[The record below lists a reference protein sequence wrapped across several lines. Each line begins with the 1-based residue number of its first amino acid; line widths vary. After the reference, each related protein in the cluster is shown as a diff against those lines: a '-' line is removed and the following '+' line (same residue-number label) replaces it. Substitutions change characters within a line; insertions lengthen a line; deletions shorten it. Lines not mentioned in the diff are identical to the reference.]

1 MQIKTFSKKYI
12 FVFLLFCVQE
22 IFMNLIGEYS
32 KTFLAKSIT
41 NGKYIFDMLWT
52 LVLYSV
58 VVFVAA
64 FVIFL
69 MIFKEQS
76 LLYSFKKKLLGFV
89 GVTAAYEIVKLIAYL
104 IAKDKTQSVYFI
116 LGNIYL
122 FAVQIVIFRLF
133 SDIDAHN
140 GEQKLN
146 IGKKQLI
153 ASAVL
158 IIAAAVFVIISE
170 NSVRNSSNELYK
182 SGFAFACGFRLAI
195 VTALIQ
201 TVLFGGLMNS
211 ELPEKVTVKREF
223 IIFDAIVGVAAIL
236 FFAKWLLP
244 EGMFAG
250 WRGFIMEAAGKVD
263 GEFGTNYSETEI
275 YRMCAHDKQTI
286 YYSKTTQVYYGKDKV
301 CTYSRID
308 PEKTGEE
315 FYFENSDYSGMLE
328 KDSMI
333 VYRTKSG
340 NIEYC
345 CFGDKQS
352 NDYDKE
358 VYDLVLKCAQT
369 KSGMRFYSDD
379 HSEVEGLSNK
389 LINMKQR

>member
-41 NGKYIFDMLWT
+41 SGKYIFDMLWT

-58 VVFVAA
+58 VVFTIA
-64 FVIFL
+64 FIIFL

-89 GVTAAYEIVKLIAYL
+89 GITAAYEIVKLIAYL

-116 LGNIYL
+116 LGNFYL

-133 SDIDAHN
+133 SDIDAQN

-170 NSVRNSSNELYK
+170 NPVRNSSNALYK
-182 SGFAFACGFRLAI
+182 SGFAFACGFRLAF

-211 ELPEKVTVKREF
+211 ELPENVTVKRESILAFGVVGIAF
-223 IIFDAIVGVAAIL
+223 ILWLVK
-236 FFAKWLLP
+236 FAFP
-244 EGMFAG
+244 EGMMDG
-250 WRGFIMEAAGKVD
+250 WHGYE
-263 GEFGTNYSETEI
+263 SLETPAKNCFSKNTFQTE
-275 YRMCAHDKQTI
+275 YRRIIGHEQRTVYFNKTIDI
-286 YYSKTTQVYYGKDKV
+286 YYDNEKVLSYSYNDPSK
-301 CTYSRID
+301 
-308 PEKTGEE
+308 PEAIE
-315 FYFENSDYSGMLE
+315 YFKLKNEGIEGLIQEDTA
-328 KDSMI
+328 I
-333 VYRTKSG
+333 VYTTSDGKTQ
-340 NIEYC
+340 YC
-345 CFGDKQS
+345 VLDGKQS
-352 NDYDKE
+352 SGYDKSIYE
-358 VYDLVLKCAQT
+358 RA
-369 KSGMRFYSDD
+369 
-379 HSEVEGLSNK
+379 LSC
-389 LINMKQR
+389 I